1 MRWVRAEECLLIAL
15 LENGQLGQRT
25 QARSSE
31 SPPDKLF
38 VSCPFPSRDVSHR
51 FLFALGRL
59 SRSDGGG
66 DEET

>member
-31 SPPDKLF
+31 RPPDTSF
-38 VSCPFPSRDVSHR
+38 VSCPFSSSDVSHL

-59 SRSDGGG
+59 SR
-66 DEET
+66 